1 VVGRR
6 SDIVVESGRRAIVA
20 RARGI
25 PIALDL
31 VGMGLVTVL
40 IACGDGGSGAPSDN
54 AADPVQELLSLARA
68 SDPDE
73 RNLAISLCVI
83 MAMAEQHGSDAANL
97 VVKATAAQARG
108 ERPAADAM
116 PALTAMIL
124 IALECTRHYEK
135 RAAAHHLASAH
146 HAQSE
151 SERFGGFIGREV
163 PVEDIHGVP

>member
-1 VVGRR
+1 M
-6 SDIVVESGRRAIVA
+6 A

-25 PIALDL
+25 AIALDL
-31 VGMGLVTVL
+31 ACMGLVTL
-40 IACGDGGSGAPSDN
+40 FIACGDGNTSAPAEN

-83 MAMAEQHGSDAANL
+83 TAMAEQHGSDAASL
-97 VVKATAAQARG
+97 VVQATAAQARG

-116 PALTAMIL
+116 PALTAMSP
-124 IALECTRHYEK
+124 IASDCTRHYGK
-135 RAAAHHLASAH
+135 RAAAHPLARASAH

-163 PVEDIHGVP
+163 PAEGTHGVP